1 MLRLNILKG
10 NNMPTK
16 YKVYPYKM
24 SSGSAKVLAKGLQVK
39 RVHPDG
45 SYYHYNNHTIINW
58 GSSTVPEW
66 YDISKWYKWLN
77 LPSKVALASNKLH
90 TLAELDNASV
100 SIPLYTTNID
110 VAKDWIDEGRIAV
123 CRKTLTGHSGQG
135 IIIARSKEELVDAPL
150 YTQHARHS
158 REFRIHIFNGMV
170 IDATEKKRR
179 SGSDADTLVR
189 NHHTGWVYTREG
201 LVVPINVLAQ
211 SIKAVSALG
220 LDFGAVDVGYRER
233 DDKPFVF
240 EVNTAPGLVGTT
252 LEIYI
257 KEFQDA
263 LQGL

>member
-1 MLRLNILKG
+1 
-10 NNMPTK
+10 MPTK

-24 SSGSAKVLAKGLQVK
+24 TSGSAKALAKGLNVK
-39 RVHPDG
+39 RVYADG

-77 LPSKVALASNKLH
+77 LPSKVALASNKLY

-100 SIPLYTTNID
+100 SIPLYTTNIN

-179 SGSDADTLVR
+179 SGGDADTLVR

-201 LVVPINVLAQ
+201 LVVPPIVLEQ
-211 SIKAVSALG
+211 STKAVQALG

-233 DDKPFVF
+233 DEKAFVF
-240 EVNTAPGLVGTT
+240 EVNCAPGITGQT
-252 LEIYI
+252 LIAYVDTFT
-257 KEFQDA
+257 KLLTDS
-263 LQGL
+263 